1 MQRNNSADRTIV
13 AGYSRDDPPV
23 LHMGVSNMFILPAV
37 IIVFQAVTLVVTP
50 LVLLFCLTR

>member
-13 AGYSRDDPPV
+13 AGYPGDNPPTQR
-23 LHMGVSNMFILPAV
+23 MGVSNMYIFPVL
-37 IIVFQAVTLVVTP
+37 IVAFDIVAWVVTP